1 MKKRILL
8 LIEDPLM
15 ADFFTDKLEAAGFE
29 LMSARASCDGVNRFR
44 NEGADLILVDP
55 IFSTGDGLDAIR
67 AIREHSA
74 TVPILILG
82 NLPRNLIRE
91 AQSIG
96 MTQLVFTTLNPFD
109 TVLTAI
115 DPFLPIPIRAYTSGL
130 KFSESHWMDSCI
142 ASAPTTIKAM
152 RLDAYSFAKTRTNAP
167 LLFALFSEAH
177 LLAER
182 LAAVGL
188 VPLWKMA
195 RSIEMLVYDLYEMP
209 EEISDS
215 TVRTAVQ
222 AVDFLGTLFDP
233 AVIPLLSDPVGSAI
247 LAVDDEPM
255 VLQTISQAMEKVGL
269 VPTCALHAS
278 DALGFLQKTEFKLV
292 LLDIGLPSVNGFDIC
307 KQAREIPLCKKTPM
321 VFLTGM
327 TTFQNRALS
336 TLSGGNDFIGKPFN
350 LFELGTK
357 ALSWVLKG
365 QLSQSI
371 QS

>member
-15 ADFFTDKLEAAGFE
+15 ADFFTDKLEASGFE
-29 LMSARASCDGVNRFR
+29 PMSARVSSDGVNRFR
-44 NEGADLILVDP
+44 NEGADLILADP
-55 IFSTGDGLDAIR
+55 VFSTGDGLDAIR
-67 AIREHSA
+67 AIRDHSS

-82 NLPRNLIRE
+82 NLPHNLIRG

-96 MTQLVFTTLNPFD
+96 MTQLVFTTANPFD
-109 TVLTAI
+109 AVLTAI
-115 DPFLPIPIRAYTSGL
+115 DPFFPVPIKSYKNGM
-130 KFSESHWMDSCI
+130 KFSDSQWMDTCLS
-142 ASAPTTIKAM
+142 SAQTTIKAM
-152 RLDAYSFAKTRTNAP
+152 RLDAYSFAKTRSNES
-167 LLFALFSEAH
+167 LLFALFREAH
-177 LLAER
+177 HLAER

-195 RSIEMLVYDLYEMP
+195 RSIELLVYELYEMP

-233 AVIPLLSDPVGSAI
+233 AVIPQLSDPVGAAI

-255 VLQTISQAMEKVGL
+255 ALQTISQAMERVGL
-269 VPTCALHAS
+269 VPTCALNAS
-278 DALGFLQKTEFKLV
+278 DALGFLQKTEFSLV

-307 KQAREIPLCKKTPM
+307 KQAREIPRCKKTPI

-327 TTFQNRALS
+327 TTVHS
-336 TLSGGNDFIGKPFN
+336 PP
-350 LFELGTK
+350 
-357 ALSWVLKG
+357 
-365 QLSQSI
+365 
-371 QS
+371 